1 MVDSE
6 SSENLKTRAGL
17 SPGTSLPGDRS
28 AQQRIAQLIDA
39 GTIDFSE
46 LCVAALN
53 TPALLSVAALC
64 ADPAYLPRAL
74 ALIDDPELLASLVV
88 DGSSS
93 RLRQLAAHRIEDPTA
108 LKHLVKQVRDKDKS
122 VYKILKQKCDVLRA
136 EERRIEQIES
146 DVVAACASLERH
158 AQRIYD
164 AIYEPSF
171 RHFDARWQSL
181 ETQASPEIKARARA
195 AVARCRGVIAG
206 HLRQLADHAA
216 EETNRAA
223 REAARQEALAQ
234 AEAETERRNEA
245 AALAAAQA
253 AAIREAE
260 EKTLAE
266 RLAAAE
272 LVLRQIG
279 GLVSKASGALR
290 SGNTGHAAGMRRALE
305 EKLRATPT
313 VPPHLAR
320 QVQQLDMKLH
330 ELKEWKDYA
339 VAPKRVE
346 LIEEMEALIGS
357 SEAPKALADRIKQL
371 QEEWRTISKGVLSDS
386 EADWQ
391 RFHQASVT
399 AYQPC
404 REYFEAQAK
413 LRQANLEKR
422 KSVLERFLAF
432 ETAQSGDN
440 PDWHAV
446 AAVLR
451 EARQEWRRHFPVDR
465 NAGLALQDQFD
476 SAVGLL
482 QGRLDAWYAQNVA
495 DRKSLIR
502 RAQALL
508 TTDDGREA
516 ADAVKRLQLKWNELG
531 TVPRDQEQP
540 LWNEFRE
547 HCDAVF
553 HRLQRAYAEHT
564 AGLEASQRHGVAICE
579 EAEQVAALSGSALLE
594 GTAKIPQWRAA
605 FEALGELPRAGE
617 RALRDRFE
625 RAINLCQAQLSQ
637 QRARDKE
644 RSFTHLLEAGRHIQ
658 AYAWAV
664 ARGAASAD
672 REALKQ
678 AAESF
683 IAEVQQWP
691 KGGAQALKEAWI
703 KSEAAAGLDVAS
715 HETALRMLCIRI
727 EILTEKPTPPED
739 QALRREYQ
747 VQRLVERMG
756 QRSEA
761 GADELDALALEWIR
775 VGPVPAAEHESLLER
790 FLRCR
795 RDFSDRVE
803 KMDAPV
809 RARFDR
815 APRLPRR

>member
-1 MVDSE
+1 ME
-6 SSENLKTRAGL
+6 SSEDIKTRAGL
-17 SPGTSLPGDRS
+17 RPGTPLPGEWS
-28 AQQRIAQLIDA
+28 AQERVAQLIDA

-46 LCVAALN
+46 LCVSVGN
-53 TPALLSVAALC
+53 TSALLSVATLC
-64 ADPAYLPRAL
+64 ANPAYLPQAL
-74 ALIDDPELLASLVV
+74 ALIDDPERLASLVI
-88 DGSSS
+88 DGPSS
-93 RLRQLAAHRIEDPTA
+93 RLRQLAAQRIEDPGA

-136 EERRIEQIES
+136 EERRIAQIED
-146 DVVAACASLERH
+146 DVIAACASLERH

-181 ETQASPEIKARARA
+181 EAQAAPEVRARA
-195 AVARCRGVIAG
+195 QAALARCRSVIAG
-206 HLRQLADHAA
+206 HLRQLADQAA
-216 EETNRAA
+216 EERNRAA

-234 AEAETERRNEA
+234 AEAETQRRNEA
-245 AALAAAQA
+245 AALAAAEA
-253 AAIREAE
+253 AAIHDAE
-260 EKTLAE
+260 EKMLAQ

-272 LVLRQIG
+272 LVLRQVG
-279 GLVSKASGALR
+279 GLIAKANGALR
-290 SGNTGHAAGMRRALE
+290 DGNTGRAAGMRRALE
-305 EKLRATPT
+305 EKLHATPA
-313 VPPHLAR
+313 VPPHLVR
-320 QVQQLDMKLH
+320 QVQQLDVKLN

-339 VAPKRVE
+339 VAPKRIE

-357 SEAPKALADRIKQL
+357 SDAPKALGDRIKQL
-371 QEEWRTISKGVLSDS
+371 QEEWRTVSKGILSDS

-391 RFHQASVT
+391 RFHQASVA

-413 LRQANLEKR
+413 LRQANLEMR
-422 KSVLERFLAF
+422 KNVLERFLAF
-432 ETAQSGDN
+432 ETAQSGEN
-440 PDWHAV
+440 PDWSSV
-446 AAVLR
+446 TAVLR

-465 NAGLALQDQFD
+465 EAGLALQDQFD
-476 SAVGLL
+476 TAVGRL
-482 QGRLDAWYAQNVA
+482 QERLDAWYAQNVA
-495 DRKSLIR
+495 ERKSLIQ

-508 TTDDGREA
+508 SKEDGREA

-531 TVPRDQEQP
+531 AVPRDQEQP

-553 HRLQRAYAEHT
+553 QRRQQAYAEHT
-564 AGLEASQRHGVAICE
+564 AGLEANQLQGVAICAQ
-579 EAEQVAALSGSALLE
+579 AEQLAVLSGAALIE
-594 GTAKIPQWRAA
+594 GAAKIPEWRTG
-605 FEALGELPRAGE
+605 FDALGDLPRAGE

-658 AYAWAV
+658 TYGWAV
-664 ARGAASAD
+664 AQGAASAD

-683 IAEVQQWP
+683 IADVRQWP
-691 KGGAQALKEAWI
+691 KGGPQALKEAWL
-703 KSEAAAGLDVAS
+703 KSEDAAEIDRAS
-715 HETALRMLCIRI
+715 HETALRMLCIRA
-727 EILTEKPTPPED
+727 EILTEKPTAPED

-747 VQRLVERMG
+747 VQRLVQRMG

-761 GADELDALALEWIR
+761 GADELDAMALEWIR
-775 VGPVPAAEHESLLER
+775 VGPVPTSAHESLLER

-795 RDFSDRVE
+795 RDFSARAE
-803 KMDAPV
+803 KVDAPV
-809 RARFDR
+809 SARSGR
-815 APRLPRR
+815 APRPPRR